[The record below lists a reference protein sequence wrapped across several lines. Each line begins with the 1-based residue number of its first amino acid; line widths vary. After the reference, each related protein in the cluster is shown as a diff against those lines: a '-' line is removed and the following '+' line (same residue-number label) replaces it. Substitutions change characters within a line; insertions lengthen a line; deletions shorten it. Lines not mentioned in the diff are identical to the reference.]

1 MTDTYP
7 HMNKIND
14 LAAELIKELTSRKN
28 SIYQE
33 ISYAAYC
40 EVGDEI
46 SYLVMRGWD
55 EESAKDK
62 ASDNLE
68 RYRMENGYET
78 PYDEELKTIEDS
90 LKLLEKLTA
99 KED

>member
-14 LAAELIKELTSRKN
+14 LASELIKELTSRKN

-33 ISYAAYC
+33 LSYAAYC
-40 EVGDEI
+40 EIGDEI
-46 SYLVMRGWD
+46 AYLVMRGWD

-68 RYRMENGYET
+68 RYREENGHET
-78 PYDEELKTIEDS
+78 PYDDELKTIENA
-90 LKLLEKLTA
+90 LKLLKALTMREA
-99 KED
+99 